1 MTVKDIYFGNEIIDS
16 FENKFSKEL
25 NENVNKIVYSIINNF
40 HISNHRIK
48 VWGVDSLD
56 DARISF
62 VYHTGTNGKEGS
74 IKNSLL
80 KIYNVL
86 DEIEKWEN
94 VEHVDVG
101 DISIDRPDDVY
112 DFAITI
118 YVK

>member
-40 HISNHRIK
+40 HISNHWIK

-74 IKNSLL
+74 IKNILL